1 MVIKTEIFLP
11 LVCVISNRGAAL
23 KVMGGGGEGG
33 TSDSKWG
40 GERVGRGRTENTFFS
55 VTRALKFG
63 VFQRVRFLVE

>member
-23 KVMGGGGEGG
+23 KVMGGGGGGGG

-40 GERVGRGRTENTFFS
+40 GRGWGGGGLKTRFS
-55 VTRALKFG
+55 
-63 VFQRVRFLVE
+63 Q